1 MKNAEKNMM
10 GMQNGDVVATCANVD
25 ALANAIGFK
34 PSTSLKQG
42 IEKFVDLVLAVKN
55 LIVIDSKCSLRR
67 QEMMNW
73 KNIIYDN

>member
-1 MKNAEKNMM
+1 MEFIEALEQALGKNAEKNMM

-42 IEKFVDLVLAVKN
+42 IEKFVEWY
-55 LIVIDSKCSLRR
+55 RG
-67 QEMMNW
+67 
-73 KNIIYDN
+73 YYGYT